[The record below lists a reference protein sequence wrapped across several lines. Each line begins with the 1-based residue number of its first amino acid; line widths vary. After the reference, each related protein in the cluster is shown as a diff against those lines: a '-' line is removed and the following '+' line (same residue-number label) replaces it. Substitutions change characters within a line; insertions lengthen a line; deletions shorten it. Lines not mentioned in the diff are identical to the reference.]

1 MPLSCVGAQSI
12 NMRDAARY
20 RGALTKRERQV
31 AVLTCDGLSNKTI
44 AHKLCV
50 TEGTVKHHLHSI
62 YQKLGVPNKAGLI
75 IAFSDRI
82 GS

>member
-1 MPLSCVGAQSI
+1 MT
-12 NMRDAARY
+12 RDAIGY
-20 RGALTKRERQV
+20 LGALTKRERQV
-31 AVLTCDGLSNKTI
+31 AVLACDGLSNKTI